1 MRILTR
7 FITGLLLATMLIG
20 CAQNSLGEY
29 YCYATNQWIE
39 VKNEWGE
46 YSCSKIPDRRYQ
58 TLLVGMGSICNLSGQ
73 QIAIEQNRVYFR
85 SGAVPKDGFI
95 LAPHEKR
102 NISFSGQELFIIK
115 SADGRVRLG
124 VLAANALRR

>member
-1 MRILTR
+1 MKIL
-7 FITGLLLATMLIG
+7 TGLLLVMLIG
-20 CAQNSLGEY
+20 CESSRSREY

-39 VKNEWGE
+39 IKNEWGE
-46 YSCSKIPDRRYQ
+46 YTSSTLPFERYR
-58 TLLVGMGSICNLSGQ
+58 TSLVGMGSIRNLSGQ
-73 QIAIEQNRVYFR
+73 QIAIEQDRLYFR

-102 NISFSGQELFIIK
+102 NISFSGRELFIIK

>member
-7 FITGLLLATMLIG
+7 LIIGLLLVMLIG
-20 CAQNSLGEY
+20 CANREY